1 MRKGVG
7 HPSTGSTGAT
17 MSIFLERD
25 SEARELRTELEVIYS
40 FCALT
45 GRGHNVLGE
54 KDRVSDGL
62 RSFQSRRR

>member
-1 MRKGVG
+1 
-7 HPSTGSTGAT
+7 

-25 SEARELRTELEVIYS
+25 SEARELRAELEVIHS

-54 KDRVSDGL
+54 NDRVSDGL
-62 RSFQSRRR
+62 RNFQSRRR